1 MSVLSQDLPE
11 WKALIIFL
19 PGVGMVLKVFCCLFL
34 FVLFSGGRGVLYKA
48 EQWRLKVNSG

>member
-1 MSVLSQDLPE
+1 MSVLSQDLLE

>member
-1 MSVLSQDLPE
+1 MSVLSQDLLE

-34 FVLFSGGRGVLYKA
+34 FVLFVLFSDGRGVLYKA
-48 EQWRLKVNSG
+48 